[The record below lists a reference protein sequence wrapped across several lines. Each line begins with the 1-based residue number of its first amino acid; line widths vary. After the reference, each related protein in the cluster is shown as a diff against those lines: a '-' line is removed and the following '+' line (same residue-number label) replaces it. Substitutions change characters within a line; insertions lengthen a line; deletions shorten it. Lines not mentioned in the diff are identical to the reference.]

1 MFIIL
6 RRSALISVLLISLIL
21 TLSFSIKDRAISIA
35 SAKISGKDIPILMY
49 HHILPQKEQLGTYT
63 VSPSEF
69 ESDIIHLISLGY
81 TSISIKE
88 LLDYTENGA
97 KLPEKPFII
106 TVDDGY
112 LSFFDYAFPILKR
125 YNCKAVLSIIGKP
138 TEEYSEK
145 DERNAI
151 YTHVT
156 FDDIREM
163 LESGLVEIANHSY
176 NMHDLTKR
184 HGIKKKNG
192 ETKEQY
198 ESVLKNDILMT
209 QNILTE
215 KTKYTPYI
223 YTYPF
228 GYYNEESKE
237 IIKNL
242 GFKASFICEE
252 RVNRVSKGSTLFNL
266 YRFNRVHGIDF
277 RKFWNKI
284 EQKMRK

>member
-21 TLSFSIKDRAISIA
+21 TLTFSIKDRAISIA

-69 ESDIIHLISLGY
+69 EDDIKHLISLGY

-88 LLDYTENGA
+88 LLDYTENGT
-97 KLPEKPFII
+97 KLPEKSFII

-125 YNCKAVLSIIGKP
+125 YNCKAVLSIIGKLS
-138 TEEYSEK
+138 EDYSSK
-145 DERNAI
+145 DLRNPI

-156 FDDIREM
+156 FDDIKEI
-163 LESGLVEIANHSY
+163 LKSGLIEIGNHSY
-176 NMHDLTKR
+176 DMHNLSKR
-184 HGIKKKNG
+184 HGIKKKDS

-198 ESVLKNDILMT
+198 ESILKEDILTT

-215 KTKYTPYI
+215 NCEYTPYI

-228 GYYNEESKE
+228 GFYTKESGE
-237 IIKNL
+237 IIKSL

-252 RVNRVSKGSTLFNL
+252 RVNRISEGSTLFNL
-266 YRFNRVHGIDF
+266 YRFNRPHGIDF
-277 RKFWNKI
+277 KNFWNKI